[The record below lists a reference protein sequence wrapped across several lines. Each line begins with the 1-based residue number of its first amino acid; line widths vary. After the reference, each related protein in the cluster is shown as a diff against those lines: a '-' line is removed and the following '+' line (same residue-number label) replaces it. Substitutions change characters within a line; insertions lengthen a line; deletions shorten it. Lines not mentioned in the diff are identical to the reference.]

1 MSNLIEAGDGLVD
14 ALASGNTGTVEKA
27 VEAWDA
33 AKADYVE
40 ENGIE
45 DDVVDV
51 GDAPSV
57 DAAEAGTAA
66 EPGAD
71 PDDGGE
77 GGEAADAPS
86 SPLYV

>member
-1 MSNLIEAGDGLVD
+1 MSDLIEAGDGLVD
-14 ALASGNTGTVEKA
+14 ALAGGNTGVTQNA
-27 VEAWDA
+27 LDAWDA
-33 AKADYVE
+33 AKAAYIE
-40 ENGIE
+40 ENGVE

-57 DAAEAGTAA
+57 DAAEAGAVA
-66 EPGAD
+66 EPGD
-71 PDDGGE
+71 VPDDGGE